1 MKILHIL
8 RNPDDETAMKVAL
21 EQSEKH
27 EVSLLFIQD
36 GVYSLKKEMKKEM
49 VYPFRVFFCRD
60 DLQARGLN
68 LDESL
73 DYDQIVDL
81 IFSHDRVISW

>member
-8 RNPDDETAMKVAL
+8 RNPDDETALKVAL

-27 EVSLLFIQD
+27 EVSLLFIHD
-36 GVYSLKKEMKKEM
+36 GVYSLRKEMN
-49 VYPFRVFFCRD
+49 YPFRVFFCRD

-68 LDESL
+68 IDKSL

-81 IFSHDRVISW
+81 IFSHDRVICW